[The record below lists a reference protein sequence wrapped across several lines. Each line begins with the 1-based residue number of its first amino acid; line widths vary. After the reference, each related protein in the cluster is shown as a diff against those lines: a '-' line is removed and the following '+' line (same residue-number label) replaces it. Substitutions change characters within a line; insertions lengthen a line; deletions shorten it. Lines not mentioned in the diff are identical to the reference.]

1 MCCNVCSNVVLDAA
15 ACVKVCSVCMQ
26 QLLDV
31 HLSWHP
37 EVHLSEVYTSLSLK
51 FYGKFTKSSDYVLFL
66 TKRDRPI
73 QLLSA
78 GSACSMHV
86 QYINSVCNN
95 ASNNVCNNVSNS
107 VCNNV
112 YFMQQSGLSDW
123 IGERLTLFEDLPR
136 EVIALFISF
145 LVASLTE
152 VISNIATTV
161 LFLPILRMLVRKAA
175 SMGYVGL

>member
-1 MCCNVCSNVVLDAA
+1 M
-15 ACVKVCSVCMQ
+15 
-26 QLLDV
+26 
-31 HLSWHP
+31 
-37 EVHLSEVYTSLSLK
+37 
-51 FYGKFTKSSDYVLFL
+51 
-66 TKRDRPI
+66 
-73 QLLSA
+73 
-78 GSACSMHV
+78 
-86 QYINSVCNN
+86 
-95 ASNNVCNNVSNS
+95 CNNVSNS